1 MEIAQVITDELQE
14 DDISSSKTNKHHIVT
29 PLVTPPGFP
38 SYPLYRNTS
47 YKQINRQKNV
57 LCANCGFM
65 GHIYKNCNHPI
76 ISYGIICYRLVYN
89 SNLNGISPEYLM
101 VQRKDS
107 LSYVEFIRGKYN
119 IKAKSYIMDMFSLMT
134 EEERQ
139 GIKIN
144 TFDNLW
150 QTLWCKN
157 LSDDS
162 KSFSKEYKEA
172 YDKFNMLKNGYY
184 IKNGNEMTFFSI
196 DYITDNT
203 KSKFDETEWGFPKG
217 RRNINE
223 CDIHC
228 AIREFKEET
237 GISSKSIYVSH
248 YIKPLEEVFSGS
260 NNVRYKHVYYVAKMI
275 DNSKVSL
282 NPLNKQQIKEIRNI
296 QWFNYTDAQNKIRDT
311 NIERK
316 ELFRRLNQTI
326 IKNIK

>member
-1 MEIAQVITDELQE
+1 MSMKGTNTDEKE
-14 DDISSSKTNKHHIVT
+14 KHS
-29 PLVTPPGFP
+29 PPGFP
-38 SYPLYRNTS
+38 PYPLYKTIISTPANNSVTYNS
-47 YKQINRQKNV
+47 YRQTHKKHNV

-89 SNLNGISPEYLM
+89 KSINGISPEYLM

-119 IKAKSYIMDMFSLMT
+119 IKAKSYIMDMFALMT
-134 EEERQ
+134 EDERN
-139 GIKIN
+139 GIKQSN
-144 TFDNLW
+144 FNELW

-157 LSDDS
+157 LSDDN

-184 IKNGNEMTFFSI
+184 IKNGDDVTFFST
-196 DYITDNT
+196 DYILENT
-203 KSKFDETEWGFPKG
+203 TSKFNETEWGFPKG

-237 GISSKSIYVSH
+237 GLPAKSIYISTF
-248 YIKPLEEVFSGS
+248 IKPLEEVFSGS
-260 NNVRYKHVYYVAKMI
+260 NNVRYKHVYYVAKML
-275 DNSKVSL
+275 DNNKIALDPS
-282 NPLNKQQIKEIRNI
+282 NKQQCKEIRNI
-296 QWFNYTDAQNKIRDT
+296 QWFNYTDAQSKIRDI

>member
-1 MEIAQVITDELQE
+1 METTQVTKDELQGYSA
-14 DDISSSKTNKHHIVT
+14 SSTRKNKNSIGI
-29 PLVTPPGFP
+29 PPGFS
-38 SYPLYRNTS
+38 SYPLYTS
-47 YKQINRQKNV
+47 TKINKQKNV

-76 ISYGIICYRLVYN
+76 ISYGVICYRLVYN
-89 SNLNGISPEYLM
+89 SDINGISPEYLL

-119 IKAKSYIMDMFSLMT
+119 IKAKQYIMDMFSLMT
-134 EEERQ
+134 EDERQ
-139 GIKIN
+139 GIKSN
-144 TFDNLW
+144 TFDTLW
-150 QTLWCKN
+150 QTLWCKS
-157 LSDDS
+157 LSDDN

-172 YDKFNMLKNGYY
+172 YEKFYMLKNGYY
-184 IKNGNEMTFFSI
+184 MKNGDELTYFSI
-196 DYITDNT
+196 DYIINNT
-203 KSKFDETEWGFPKG
+203 TSKFNETEWGFPKG

-228 AIREFKEET
+228 AIREFREET
-237 GISSKSIYVSH
+237 GIPSKSIHVSH
-248 YIKPLEEVFSGS
+248 SIKPLEEVFSGS

-282 NPLNKQQIKEIRNI
+282 DPLNKQQIKEIRNV

-326 IKNIK
+326 IKNIR

>member
-1 MEIAQVITDELQE
+1 MSTPDTKTADKDINTEIV
-14 DDISSSKTNKHHIVT
+14 
-29 PLVTPPGFP
+29 PPPGFP
-38 SYPLYRNTS
+38 PYPLFKTNDTISYRQSN
-47 YKQINRQKNV
+47 KRHNV

-89 SNLNGISPEYLM
+89 SDVNGISPEYLM

-134 EEERQ
+134 EDERD
-139 GIKIN
+139 GIKHN
-144 TFDNLW
+144 EFEKLW
-150 QTLWCKN
+150 QTLWCKS

-172 YDKFNMLKNGYY
+172 NDKFNMLKNGYY
-184 IKNGNEMTFFSI
+184 IKNGDEMTLFSI
-196 DYITDNT
+196 DYIIANT
-203 KSKFDETEWGFPKG
+203 TSKFNETEWGFPKG

-237 GISSKSIYVSH
+237 GIQSKSVHISTF
-248 YIKPLEEVFSGS
+248 IKPLEEVFSGS
-260 NNVRYKHVYYVAKMI
+260 NNVRYKHVYYVAKMLDKNNI
-275 DNSKVSL
+275 ALDPS
-282 NPLNKQQIKEIRNI
+282 NKQQCKEIRNI
-296 QWFNYTDAQNKIRDT
+296 KWFNYTDAQSKIRDT
-311 NIERK
+311 NVERK

-326 IKNIK
+326 MKNIK